1 MNIRQI
7 RYGLLLGGLLLPLVS
22 HAVVLKI
29 ATLVPDG
36 TTWMDAFR
44 RGAAEVKARTDGRVE
59 FRFYPG
65 GVMGNDKSVL
75 RKIRIGQLQ
84 GGAITG
90 GGLAEIYPDAQI
102 YSLPFIF
109 RSLNEVDYVRAK
121 MDPLI
126 ITGLRKAGFVSFGIS
141 EGGFAYLMSN
151 QPVRSIADL
160 KSLKVWVPDGD
171 VISRTAFRAVG
182 VYPISLPLTDVL
194 TGLQTGLIDTVASS
208 PIGAIALQWHTRVKY
223 LTDMPLLYLYGTMVV
238 SNKAFDRMSPQDQQ
252 VVQQVF
258 GGIFKQLNSE
268 NRVDNAKARD
278 VLKQQGVVFVPPA
291 KGDDGWQAVV
301 ERTIDRLTKDNVLS
315 QGMLDT
321 LQHNLAVYRQQ
332 SSTSR

>member
-1 MNIRQI
+1 MMLRPL
-7 RYGLLLGGLLLPLVS
+7 RFVLLVAALALPLVS
-22 HAVVLKI
+22 QAVVLKI

-36 TTWMDAFR
+36 TSWMDAFR
-44 RGAAEVKARTDGRVE
+44 KGAAEVKARTDGRVE

-65 GVMGNDKSVL
+65 GVMGNDKSVV

-102 YSLPFIF
+102 YSLPFVF
-109 RSLNEVDYVRAK
+109 HSLKEVDYVRK
-121 MDPLI
+121 RMDPLI
-126 ITGLRKAGFVSFGIS
+126 IAGLKKAGFTSFGIS

-151 QPVRSIADL
+151 RPVRSIADL
-160 KSLKVWVPDGD
+160 KSLKVWVPEGD
-171 VISRTAFRAVG
+171 TISRAAFQAVG

-223 LTDMPLLYLYGTMVV
+223 LTDMPLVYLYGTLVV
-238 SNKAFDRMSPQDQQ
+238 SNRAFARLSAQDQQ

-258 GGIFKQLNSE
+258 GGVLQQLNRE
-268 NRVDNAKARD
+268 NRADNAEAREA
-278 VLKQQGVVFVPPA
+278 LKQQGIQFVKPSQ
-291 KGDDGWQAVV
+291 GDEGWQQVV
-301 ERTIDRLTKDNVLS
+301 MHTIDRLTRENVLS
-315 QGMLDT
+315 SSMLET
-321 LQHNLAVYRQQ
+321 LQHNLADYRRQ
-332 SSTSR
+332 TAVAH

>member
-1 MNIRQI
+1 MRQF
-7 RYGLLLGGLLLPLVS
+7 RLGLLWGALLFPLVS

-36 TTWMDAFR
+36 TSWMEAFR
-44 RGAAEVKARTDGRVE
+44 SGAEEVNSRTEGRVE

-102 YSLPFIF
+102 YSLPFVF
-109 RSLNEVDYVRAK
+109 HSLKEVDYVRAK

-126 ITGLRKAGFVSFGIS
+126 IAGLKKAGFTSFGIS

-160 KSLKVWVPDGD
+160 KSLKVWVPEGD
-171 VISRTAFRAVG
+171 AISRAAFRAVD

-223 LTDMPLLYLYGTMVV
+223 LTDMPLVYLYGTLVV
-238 SNKAFDRMSPQDQQ
+238 SNRAFAKLSPQDQQ
-252 VVQQVF
+252 IVQQVF
-258 GGIFKQLNSE
+258 GGVLKRLNAE
-268 NRVDNAKARD
+268 NRIDNAKAREA
-278 VLKQQGVVFVPPA
+278 LKQQGIQFVKPLPS
-291 KGDDGWQAVV
+291 DSGWQSVV
-301 ERTIDRLTKDNVLS
+301 EHTIDRLTKNNMLS
-315 QGMLDT
+315 ASMLAI
-321 LQHNLAVYRQQ
+321 LQHNLADYRRE
-332 SSTSR
+332 TSAGH